1 MTETQRPAGR
11 PERRTPEQWAE
22 LVRDYEAS
30 GQSQRAF
37 CAERGIGQSTLRY
50 WKRRPEIASR
60 EASAAVTHRVRL
72 MPVDL
77 IEEPASLAAGTGVTI
92 LTGGGVRIEVE
103 RHFDAG
109 VLRGVVAALEGEG

>member
-1 MTETQRPAGR
+1 MTERRGQAGI

-22 LVRDYEAS
+22 LMRDFKLS

-50 WKRRPEIASR
+50 WRRRLEQRSG
-60 EASAAVTHRVRL
+60 EAPVAVPQGPRLVPLELLEEHAPLTADSGVR
-72 MPVDL
+72 
-77 IEEPASLAAGTGVTI
+77 I
-92 LTGGGVRIEVE
+92 LTGGVRIEVT

-109 VLRGVVAALEGEG
+109 VLRGVVAALRGEG